1 MAEYK
6 LDRKD
11 RAFIKG
17 LREFF
22 SMNPEGLSPTE
33 INEINNT
40 PVKSKLARRYLSK
53 SKSKITVTTY
63 VIPVNEG
70 AVTAYYF
77 VNPKIS
83 EMTGSIPLMVF
94 FHGGGWVYGNMD
106 FYSLFLSHLADVTE
120 SAILLIDYRLAPRFK
135 FPTAVEDCYDAYI
148 WAYEGAKYWKV
159 DQDRVFIAGDGIG
172 GTMAA
177 VVSMMLRDRKGPQP
191 AGQILIY
198 PLTDC
203 RLRTQSMV
211 EHKDSPTLNDKMLSY
226 YVKSF
231 EREPKDILSPVFSPL
246 LSHDFTRLPPALIIA
261 AENDPLKDDAEL
273 YKEALVEGDTEATVF
288 IAPGAFNGFMPF
300 KDAKGREEAEGA
312 IWQFLSGR
320 KASNVQFY
328 PKKILKPANR

>member
-11 RAFIKG
+11 KAFIKG
-17 LREFF
+17 LESFF
-22 SMNPEGLSPTE
+22 SLNPEKLTPEE

-40 PVKSKLARRYLSK
+40 PVKTKLARKYLSK
-53 SKSKITVTTY
+53 SRAKVTVTTY

-83 EMTGSIPLMVF
+83 EINGRIPLMVF
-94 FHGGGWVYGNMD
+94 FHGGGWIYGNMD
-106 FYSLFLSHLADVTE
+106 FYSIFLRHLAAVTE
-120 SAILLIDYRLAPRFK
+120 CAILLIDYRLAPRFK

-159 DQDRVFIAGDGIG
+159 DPDRVFIAGDGIG
-172 GTMAA
+172 GTMAS
-177 VVSMMLRDRKGPQP
+177 VVSMMIRDRKGPQP
-191 AGQILIY
+191 AGQILLY

-211 EHKDSPTLNDKMLSY
+211 EHKDSPTLNEKMLSY

-231 EREPKDILSPVFSPL
+231 EREPKDILSPIFSPL
-246 LSHDFTRLPPALIIA
+246 LSQDFTRLPPALIIA
-261 AENDPLKDDAEL
+261 AENDPLKDDAVL
-273 YKEALVEGDTEATVF
+273 YKEALVAGDSEAAVF
-288 IAPGAFNGFMPF
+288 IAQGAFNGFMPF
-300 KDAKGREEAEGA
+300 KDAKGREETEGA
-312 IWQFLSGR
+312 IWQFLNGR
-320 KASNVQFY
+320 TASSVQFF
-328 PKKILKPANR
+328 PKKIMKNASK